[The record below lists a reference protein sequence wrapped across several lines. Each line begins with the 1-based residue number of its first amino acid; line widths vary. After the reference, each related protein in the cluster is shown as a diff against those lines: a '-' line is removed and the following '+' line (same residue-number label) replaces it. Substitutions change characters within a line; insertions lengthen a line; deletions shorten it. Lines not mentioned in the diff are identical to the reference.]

1 MHFEKKGWIFV
12 VNDISEFEQ
21 QRKEGRV
28 FDLGQGSQIGVFIAY
43 ATLPR
48 FSPNFDEK
56 KKALWIQSRD
66 YLLKKALRDLGAS
79 SLEGQKEKEIWQ
91 SFQGGLDQMK

>member
-56 KKALWIQSRD
+56 KKAL
-66 YLLKKALRDLGAS
+66 RDLGAS